1 MKNAPQ
7 DQRCRRRAHRHPLPV
22 ELQLQTANGDVTA
35 IIRDVSFEHKEV
47 SGFIAI
53 GILHNDP
60 LPLHETL
67 KCRTDSRTDV
77 LQAESH
83 VTLMW
88 TRDFGTDGYLSGGKL
103 FETNADDHH
112 DADQQKSEANNS
124 HSPASNRHSR

>member
-1 MKNAPQ
+1 MENAPQ
-7 DQRCRRRAHRHPLPV
+7 EQKCRRRADRHPLPV

-35 IIRDVSFEHKEV
+35 IIRDVSLEHKEV

-67 KCRTDSRTDV
+67 KCRTDSITDV
-77 LQAESH
+77 LQKESH
-83 VTLMW
+83 LTLMW

-103 FETNADDHH
+103 FETGADDDH
-112 DADQQKSEANNS
+112 DAKRQDSKSINL
-124 HSPASNRHSR
+124 HSTSDN